1 MIQYEFYKAV
11 PVTELEAE
19 LLAFARIVAGE
30 GYDEITRM
38 VIAVQPTL
46 HGEPFERRWGGS
58 DVPITKTNFESRLAD
73 PKPRKS
79 ASKPKQLRARD
90 GADGNDEVEH

>member
-1 MIQYEFYKAV
+1 MIQYVFYKAV

-30 GYDEITRM
+30 GYDKITRM
-38 VIAVQPTL
+38 VIALQPTL

-58 DVPITKTNFESRLAD
+58 DVPITQTNFESRLAD
-73 PKPRKS
+73 PTARKS
-79 ASKPKQLRARD
+79 KSKPKRLRARD
-90 GADGNDEVEH
+90 GAKGNEESGH